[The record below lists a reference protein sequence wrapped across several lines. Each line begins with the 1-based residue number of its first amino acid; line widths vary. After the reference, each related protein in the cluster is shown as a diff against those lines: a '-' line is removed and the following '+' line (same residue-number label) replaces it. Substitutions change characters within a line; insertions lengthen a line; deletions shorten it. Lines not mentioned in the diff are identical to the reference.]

1 MPMPSRSPGLT
12 SWRQWS
18 KTQRG
23 SSVSEPKKRCLGW
36 LSLIMVP
43 SQWRVWTTHRF
54 VQNVGA
60 EGLNF
65 THTDTSVAPKYFL
78 QPVPHCPMTSR
89 AKEAAVQLQMLHRP
103 QSCLNLICQMSK
115 TNMQERLRMPSCEVV
130 LMVFIVESISK
141 NGHVETHCLFL
152 GGPAPAVIK
161 AWSLQQLIDSM
172 ASSFYFVPY
181 SPGGNCTTSSRI

>member
-1 MPMPSRSPGLT
+1 MYTNILWILNFCELKKKLTKKKGWERMPMPSRSPGLT

-65 THTDTSVAPKYFL
+65 THADTSVAPKYFL

-89 AKEAAVQLQMLHRP
+89 AKGAAVQLQMLHRP

-115 TNMQERLRMPSCEVV
+115 TN
-130 LMVFIVESISK
+130 
-141 NGHVETHCLFL
+141 
-152 GGPAPAVIK
+152 
-161 AWSLQQLIDSM
+161 
-172 ASSFYFVPY
+172 
-181 SPGGNCTTSSRI
+181 RITCKKG